1 MLVIKQ
7 LFPINQLFKE
17 LTLDSFNIRPRGNE

>member
-7 LFPINQLFKE
+7 LFPIKQLLKE
-17 LTLDSFNIRPRGNE
+17 IILDSFNTGLRRNK

>member
-7 LFPINQLFKE
+7 LYPIKQLFKE
-17 LTLDSFNIRPRGNE
+17 LTLDSFNTRPRGNE

>member
-7 LFPINQLFKE
+7 LFLIKQLFKE
-17 LTLDSFNIRPRGNE
+17 ATLDSFNTGPRRND